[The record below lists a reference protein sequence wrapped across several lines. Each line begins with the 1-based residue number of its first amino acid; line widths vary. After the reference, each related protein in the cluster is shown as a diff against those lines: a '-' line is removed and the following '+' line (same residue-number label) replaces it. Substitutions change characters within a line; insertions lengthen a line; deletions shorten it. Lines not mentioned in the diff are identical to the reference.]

1 MRLLATS
8 LLALACASASFTA
21 SAQSAGVKT
30 MDGILV
36 DAKGMTV
43 YTFDKDTA
51 NSGKSVCNGPC
62 AKLWPPVAPMG
73 MPAAPYSTVTRD
85 DGSAQLAYQGKPCTC
100 TKPTRRPATVPAT
113 TSRMSGT
120 WSSPEP
126 GRALH
131 VRRTAR
137 LQRQQRERQADE
149 QAMLAC
155 LPRLRATPAP

>member
-8 LLALACASASFTA
+8 LLALACASVSFTA

-36 DAKGMTV
+36 DASGMTV

-85 DGSAQLAYQGKPCTC
+85 DGSAQDRKS
-100 TKPTRRPATVPAT
+100 V
-113 TSRMSGT
+113 
-120 WSSPEP
+120 
-126 GRALH
+126 
-131 VRRTAR
+131 V
-137 LQRQQRERQADE
+137 
-149 QAMLAC
+149 
-155 LPRLRATPAP
+155 

>member
-1 MRLLATS
+1 
-8 LLALACASASFTA
+8 
-21 SAQSAGVKT
+21 

-85 DGSAQLAYQGKPCTC
+85 DGSAQLAYQGKPLYLYEADK
-100 TKPTRRPATVPAT
+100 KPGERT
-113 TSRMSGT
+113 GDNFKDI
-120 WSSPEP
+120 W
-126 GRALH
+126 H
-131 VRRTAR
+131 VVK
-137 LQRQQRERQADE
+137 
-149 QAMLAC
+149 
-155 LPRLRATPAP
+155 P

>member
-8 LLALACASASFTA
+8 LLALACASVSFTA

-36 DAKGMTV
+36 DANGMTV

-85 DGSAQLAYQGKPCTC
+85 DGSAQLAYQGKPLYLYEADKKAGYRTGDNFKDVWHVV
-100 TKPTRRPATVPAT
+100 KP
-113 TSRMSGT
+113 
-120 WSSPEP
+120 
-126 GRALH
+126 
-131 VRRTAR
+131 
-137 LQRQQRERQADE
+137 
-149 QAMLAC
+149 
-155 LPRLRATPAP
+155 

>member
-8 LLALACASASFTA
+8 LLALACASVSFTA

-36 DAKGMTV
+36 DANGMTV

-73 MPAAPYSTVTRD
+73 MPAAPYSNVTRD
-85 DGSAQLAYQGKPCTC
+85 DGSAQLAYQGKPLYLYEADKKAGDRTGDNFKDVWHVV
-100 TKPTRRPATVPAT
+100 KP
-113 TSRMSGT
+113 
-120 WSSPEP
+120 
-126 GRALH
+126 
-131 VRRTAR
+131 
-137 LQRQQRERQADE
+137 
-149 QAMLAC
+149 
-155 LPRLRATPAP
+155 

>member
-1 MRLLATS
+1 MRLLASS
-8 LLALACASASFTA
+8 LLALACASASLTA

-62 AKLWPPVAPMG
+62 AKLWPPVTPMG

-85 DGSAQLAYQGKPCTC
+85 DGSAQLAYQGKPLYLYEADK
-100 TKPTRRPATVPAT
+100 KP
-113 TSRMSGT
+113 G
-120 WSSPEP
+120 E
-126 GRALH
+126 
-131 VRRTAR
+131 RTGD
-137 LQRQQRERQADE
+137 LS
-149 QAMLAC
+149 LIHI
-155 LPRLRATPAP
+155 

>member
-1 MRLLATS
+1 MRLLASS
-8 LLALACASASFTA
+8 LLALACASASLIA

-85 DGSAQLAYQGKPCTC
+85 DGSAQLAYQGKPLYLYEADK
-100 TKPTRRPATVPAT
+100 KPGERT
-113 TSRMSGT
+113 GDNFKDI
-120 WSSPEP
+120 W
-126 GRALH
+126 H
-131 VRRTAR
+131 VVK
-137 LQRQQRERQADE
+137 
-149 QAMLAC
+149 
-155 LPRLRATPAP
+155 P